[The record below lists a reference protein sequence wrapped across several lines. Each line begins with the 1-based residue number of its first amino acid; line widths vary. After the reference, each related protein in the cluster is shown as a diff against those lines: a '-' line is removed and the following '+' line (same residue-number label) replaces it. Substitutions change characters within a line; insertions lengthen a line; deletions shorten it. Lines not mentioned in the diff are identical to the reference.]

1 MTTAYVLSGG
11 ASLGAVQ
18 VGMLAAL
25 DEQGVRPDLV
35 VGSSVGAL
43 NGAWIAGRPAGAGV
57 GELGRVWRSLTRNTV
72 FPLHPLRGL
81 FGFLGARDHLVPNRG
96 IRRLLSEHLQFRLLE
111 QARVPLHIVATDV
124 LTGQDVR
131 LSRGDAVEAI
141 LASSAVPGVLPPVRI
156 NARSLMDGG
165 VNNTPISHAVDL
177 GADVI
182 WVLASGIPCARARP
196 PSSALGMALHA
207 VTLLIHQR
215 LAADVARYES
225 VVELRVVPPL
235 CPAPV
240 SLSDFSRAG
249 ELIDRAYQTTRDWL
263 AAGRPGAGRS
273 QAVLLRLPDHH
284 SDVVPAS
291 EQLPAPG

>member
-25 DEQGVRPDLV
+25 EETGERADLV
-35 VGSSVGAL
+35 VGASVGAF
-43 NGAWIAGRPAGAGV
+43 NGAWIAGRAEGDGI
-57 GELGRVWRSLTRNTV
+57 GELDRVWRSLTRNAV

-81 FGFLGARDHLVPNRG
+81 LGFLGAQDHLVPSHG
-96 IRRLLSEHLQFRLLE
+96 MSRLLREHLQFELLE

-131 LSRGDAVEAI
+131 LSQGDAVEAI

-156 NARSLMDGG
+156 DDRYLMDGG
-165 VNNTPISHAVDL
+165 VVNNTPISHAADL

-182 WVLASGIPCARARP
+182 WVLASGVPCARAKP
-196 PSSALGMALHA
+196 PSSALGMVLHA

-215 LAADVARYES
+215 LAADVERYEA
-225 VVELRVVPPL
+225 VVDLRVVPPL
-235 CPAPV
+235 CPTPV
-240 SLSDFSRAG
+240 MLSDFSRAG
-249 ELIDRAYQTTRDWL
+249 ELIDRAYRSTHDWL
-263 AAGRPGAGRS
+263 SAGRPGSGRA
-273 QAVLLRLPDHH
+273 QATLLRLDP
-284 SDVVPAS
+284 SGR
-291 EQLPAPG
+291 LPIPRPYPR

>member
-25 DEQGVRPDLV
+25 DEQRVRPDLV

-57 GELGRVWRSLTRNTV
+57 DELGRVWRSLTRNIV

-96 IRRLLSEHLQFRLLE
+96 IRRLLTEHLQFRLLE

-141 LASSAVPGVLPPVRI
+141 LASSAVPGVLPAVRI
-156 NARSLMDGG
+156 DGRSLIDGG
-165 VNNTPISHAVDL
+165 VVNNTPISHAVDL

-182 WVLASGIPCARARP
+182 WVLASGIPCARAQP

-215 LAADVARYES
+215 LAADVARYEQ

-235 CPAPV
+235 CPALV

-249 ELIDRAYQTTRDWL
+249 ELIDRAYRTTLDWL
-263 AAGRPGAGRS
+263 AAGRPGTGRS
-273 QAVLLRLPDHH
+273 QAVLLRLPDNTEFI
-284 SDVVPAS
+284 PGA